1 LAPAI
6 TSVAK
11 DITKLAT
18 SFSNLSP
25 HTQEFIVK
33 AGMAAIAMG
42 PVTSGLG
49 HVTSG
54 IGSGIGGLIG
64 TVGKFKALKAAATF
78 KDFSKILLGL
88 APAAETAGAGLA
100 GAEVAGAGF
109 SSCRWICRI

>member
-54 IGSGIGGLIG
+54 IGGLIG

-88 APAAETAGAGLA
+88 APA
-100 GAEVAGAGF
+100 
-109 SSCRWICRI
+109 